1 MLTRKDPNAGVLH
14 SNRRRPAASCRAM
27 SGRGSGGSAPPAPAL
42 RPRSPTYSVE
52 RACSVSKAP
61 GEMVA
66 IWLS

>member
-14 SNRRRPAASCRAM
+14 SNRRRPAASCRAT

-42 RPRSPTYSVE
+42 RPRSRTYSVE